1 MYTLGH
7 FLIMFASLSIMAISV
22 AFFAVHR
29 VLRIEKRLDVLE
41 EEINA
46 RLGLLGENQ
55 LRTRPIGKIGGS
67 ETSFLEDLQ
76 DVVKDVW
83 SGGKT

>member
-7 FLIMFASLSIMAISV
+7 FLIMFASLSIMAIAVS
-22 AFFAVHR
+22 FFAVHR
-29 VLRIEKRLDVLE
+29 VLRIEKRLNVME

-46 RLGLLGENQ
+46 RLGLHDEDRLNTE
-55 LRTRPIGKIGGS
+55 PVGKIGGS
-67 ETSFLEDLQ
+67 ETSLWEDIQ
-76 DVVKDVW
+76 KVAQDVW